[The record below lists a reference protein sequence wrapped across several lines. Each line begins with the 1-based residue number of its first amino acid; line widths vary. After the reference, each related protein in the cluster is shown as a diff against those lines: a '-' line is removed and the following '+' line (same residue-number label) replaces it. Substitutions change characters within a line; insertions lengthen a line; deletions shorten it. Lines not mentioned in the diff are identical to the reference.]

1 MSHFSA
7 IADDSEKVTKDVEL
21 RLFEDL
27 FVYNKYD
34 NSVRPVRNKTRP
46 VQVELDVALVQ
57 LVDLVCETF
66 VVILATHLKFKLTS
80 ISKDQAITSSLNSTS
95 RSTSRIS
102 PSAIALSRI
111 TCPVLKADGEDVNAG
126 SSKI

>member
-7 IADDSEKVTKDVEL
+7 IADDSEKITKDVEL

-66 VVILATHLKFKLTS
+66 VVILTTHLEFKLTS
-80 ISKDQAITSSLNSTS
+80 ISKDQANTSSLNRTS

-102 PSAIALSRI
+102 PSVTALSRI
-111 TCPVLKADGEDVNAG
+111 TCRA
-126 SSKI
+126 S